1 MFVCLFCF
9 VLFCFVFVFVFSYVR
24 DNPPALSLPSFFI
37 SFLCTVC
44 HTGTNILV
52 QDFSL
57 ISNHALVDIFL
68 SSHHLDF
75 MNLLMMCR
83 ETPLLSLLGTKGLSV
98 YTDKLPNR
106 TSRQLVWMLGRY
118 LFWCI

>member
-1 MFVCLFCF
+1 MFFVCF
-9 VLFCFVFVFVFSYVR
+9 VLFCFCFCFCFFLCKRQSPLLFHSKV
-24 DNPPALSLPSFFI
+24 FFI

-75 MNLLMMCR
+75 MKLLMMCR
-83 ETPLLSLLGTKGLSV
+83 EIPLLSLLGAKGLSV

-106 TSRQLVWMLGRY
+106 TSRQLVWILGRY

>member
-1 MFVCLFCF
+1 MCLFVCF

-83 ETPLLSLLGTKGLSV
+83 EIPLLSLLGTKGLSV

-106 TSRQLVWMLGRY
+106 TSRQLVWMLGSY

>member
-1 MFVCLFCF
+1 MFFVCF
-9 VLFCFVFVFVFSYVR
+9 VLFCFCFCFCFFLCKRQS
-24 DNPPALSLPSFFI
+24 PCSFTLKFFFI

-75 MNLLMMCR
+75 MKLLMMCR
-83 ETPLLSLLGTKGLSV
+83 EIPLLSLLGAKGLSV

-106 TSRQLVWMLGRY
+106 TSRQLVWILGRY